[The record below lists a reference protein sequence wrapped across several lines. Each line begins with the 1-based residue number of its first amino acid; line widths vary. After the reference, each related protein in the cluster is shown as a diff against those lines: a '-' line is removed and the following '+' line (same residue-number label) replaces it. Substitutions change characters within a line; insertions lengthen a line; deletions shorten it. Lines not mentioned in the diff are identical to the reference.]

1 LRTFSSLVGRVVE
14 TESGRRL
21 GRCHD
26 MRAVL
31 DRGLPRVESLIVGRR
46 GRLEHF
52 GIGTPKAH
60 APNAVVWEAVVK
72 IEGDRI
78 VVQDGTEL
86 V

>member
-1 LRTFSSLVGRVVE
+1 MRTFSSLVGRVVE

-31 DRGLPRVESLIVGRR
+31 DRGLPRVESLVVGRG

-60 APNAVVWEAVVK
+60 APNAVLWEAVVK

>member
-1 LRTFSSLVGRVVE
+1 MRTFSSMLGRLVE

-21 GRCHD
+21 GRCRD
-26 MRAVL
+26 MRAALGSGGPKVNEL
-31 DRGLPRVESLIVGRR
+31 VVGHR

-52 GIGTPKAH
+52 GIGTPKAQ
-60 APNAVVWEAVVK
+60 APDAVPWEAVVR

-78 VVQDGTEL
+78 VVRDGTEI

>member
-1 LRTFSSLVGRVVE
+1 MLGRIVE
-14 TESGRRL
+14 TESGRRI
-21 GRCHD
+21 GRCCD
-26 MRAVL
+26 MRAVSG
-31 DRGLPRVESLIVGRR
+31 RGNPRIDELVVGRR

-60 APNAVVWEAVVK
+60 SPNAVPWEAVLR

-78 VVQDGTEL
+78 VVRDGTEL

>member
-1 LRTFSSLVGRVVE
+1 LRTFSSMVGRVVE

-26 MRAVL
+26 MCAHL
-31 DRGLPRVESLIVGRR
+31 GRGLPRVDELIVGHR

-52 GIGTPKAH
+52 GIGTPRAH
-60 APNAVVWEAVVK
+60 RPNAVPWEAVLR

-78 VVQDGTEL
+78 VVRDGTEL

>member
-1 LRTFSSLVGRVVE
+1 LRTFSSIVGRVVE

-31 DRGLPRVESLIVGRR
+31 GQGIPRVEELIVGR
-46 GRLEHF
+46 GGLLEHF

-60 APNAVVWEAVVK
+60 SPNAVPWEAVLR
-72 IEGDRI
+72 IEGDR
-78 VVQDGTEL
+78 VVVRDGTKL

>member
-1 LRTFSSLVGRVVE
+1 LRTFSSMVGRVVE

-26 MRAVL
+26 MRAVIG
-31 DRGLPRVESLIVGRR
+31 RGLPHVDALTVGHR

-52 GIGTPKAH
+52 GIGTPRAH
-60 APNAVVWEAVVK
+60 SPNAVLWEAVLR

-78 VVQDGTEL
+78 VVRDGTEL

>member
-1 LRTFSSLVGRVVE
+1 VRTFSSMLGRVVE

-21 GRCHD
+21 GRCSD
-26 MRAVL
+26 MRA
-31 DRGLPRVESLIVGRR
+31 SLGAGRPKVTELVVGRR

-52 GIGTPKAH
+52 GIGTPKGQT
-60 APNAVVWEAVVK
+60 PDAVPWEAVVR

-78 VVQDGTEL
+78 VVRDGTEI

>member
-1 LRTFSSLVGRVVE
+1 MVGRVVE
-14 TESGRRL
+14 TESGRRF

-31 DRGLPRVESLIVGRR
+31 GHGIPHVEELIVGRR
-46 GRLEHF
+46 GWLEHL

-60 APNAVVWEAVVK
+60 SPDAVPWEAVVR

-78 VVQDGTEL
+78 VVRDGTEL

>member
-1 LRTFSSLVGRVVE
+1 LRTFSSMVGRMVE

-21 GRCHD
+21 GRCRD

-31 DRGLPRVESLIVGRR
+31 GNGILRVEELVVGHR

-52 GIGTPKAH
+52 GIGTPRAH
-60 APNAVVWEAVVK
+60 SPNAVPWEAVLR
-72 IEGDRI
+72 IEGRRI
-78 VVQDGTEL
+78 VVRDGTEL

>member
-1 LRTFSSLVGRVVE
+1 MRTFSSMVGRMVE

-21 GRCHD
+21 GCCHD

-31 DRGLPRVESLIVGRR
+31 GPGLPRVESLIVGHR

-52 GIGTPKAH
+52 GIGTPRAH
-60 APNAVVWEAVVK
+60 SPNAVLWEAVVR

-78 VVQDGTEL
+78 VVRDGTEL